1 MPARAHGR
9 EGKKTESFSIY
20 REGTSHSLDTFS
32 SQHFG
37 DNCPSGDEDK
47 CPICI
52 PAMRK
57 DAISGCS
64 SGEDG
69 GREQKIKILNE
80 EEGLQTV
87 I

>member
-9 EGKKTESFSIY
+9 EGKQTESFSIY
-20 REGTSHSLDTFS
+20 REGTSHSPDTFS
-32 SQHFG
+32 SQHFA
-37 DNCPSGDEDK
+37 DKCRSGDEDK
-47 CPICI
+47 CPIYI
-52 PAMRK
+52 PVMRK

-69 GREQKIKILNE
+69 GREQKTKILNE
-80 EEGLQTV
+80 EEGLQMV